1 MEKVLILHGEETA
14 KEDVR
19 KEVMSELSRRE
30 NEKNGQDREE
40 NVYRDV
46 AKDDEIGNYLEP
58 NVPCA
63 CGVCEGGMG
72 GQVQK

>member
-1 MEKVLILHGEETA
+1 MERVLILHGEETA
-14 KEDVR
+14 REDVR

-30 NEKNGQDREE
+30 NEKNGQDRGD
-40 NVYRDV
+40 NVYRGVTEDG
-46 AKDDEIGNYLEP
+46 EIGNYLEL

-63 CGVCEGGMG
+63 CGVCEGGMA